1 MRGQF
6 CVSWVRMCQMLAA
19 FRASPFGDVSSGHLA
34 RPSTPAGCPN
44 VLNAESIWHIGER
57 AVTTGRGGGRTVR
70 LKWISPPRASE
81 PVKRCEHLTGSR
93 FLGAE
98 PTAPGFR
105 RPSARRRL
113 GALLGEAGTRG
124 PFPRTRASAQ
134 FRCRASSGKALR
146 TRRLRSPRD
155 LYA

>member
-19 FRASPFGDVSSGHLA
+19 FSTSPFRDVSSGRLA
-34 RPSTPAGCPN
+34 RPSTPAGCSN
-44 VLNAESIWHIGER
+44 VLNAASIWHIGCVLRLR
-57 AVTTGRGGGRTVR
+57 AALPR
-70 LKWISPPRASE
+70 LKRASLYQVPE

-98 PTAPGFR
+98 PTAPSFR
-105 RPSARRRL
+105 RPSARPRL

-146 TRRLRSPRD
+146 TRRFRWLRG
-155 LYA
+155 LCA

>member
-6 CVSWVRMCQMLAA
+6 CAFWMLMCQMLAA
-19 FRASPFGDVSSGHLA
+19 F
-34 RPSTPAGCPN
+34 STFAFRMLPRGALCGCQRRHCPN
-44 VLNAESIWHIGER
+44 VLNAASIWHIGCMLRLR
-57 AVTTGRGGGRTVR
+57 AASPC
-70 LKWISPPRASE
+70 LKRASLYQVPE

-98 PTAPGFR
+98 STAPGFR
-105 RPSARRRL
+105 RPSARPRL

-124 PFPRTRASAQ
+124 PFPETRASAQ

-146 TRRLRSPRD
+146 TRRFRWLRG
-155 LYA
+155 LCA